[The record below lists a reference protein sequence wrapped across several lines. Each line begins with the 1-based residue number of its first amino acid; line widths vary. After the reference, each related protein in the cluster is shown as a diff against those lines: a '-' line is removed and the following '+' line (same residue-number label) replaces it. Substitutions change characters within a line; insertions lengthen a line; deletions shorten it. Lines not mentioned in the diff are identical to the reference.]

1 VLRNALQDIGD
12 AIVFRLRGEKSNRDA
27 IGSAVT
33 LTSGGLRQTKYLQAG
48 SGFLAQHSKEI
59 FFGLGKSS
67 DRVRAEIRW
76 ASGLTQ
82 TFERVPRNH
91 RVEIREGA
99 PDFVATPFRV
109 TPTTNAH
116 SGDEPVIRPV
126 PDSVETWLLDPLSAP
141 GFSLP
146 DATGKALS
154 LQSLQGGALLLTFW
168 TVSSP
173 ASNNQLEL
181 LRTHSSALASAALR
195 VLAMNVDNPSDPD
208 KIQNFSKEHA
218 FPFPVVSAT
227 PEVAGVYNV
236 IYRYLFDRRRDLPI
250 PASFLINDK
259 SKIVKVYQ
267 GIVDPQRAIEDVRS
281 MPRTAEERIRKALPF
296 PGLVPEAGFQRNDF
310 TYGVAMFQ
318 HGYLDQA
325 EESFKQVVAS
335 KPRNAEAYYNLGT
348 LYLRR
353 KSPAD
358 ARRYLEQAIDLQPN
372 YPEAWNNLGMIAAQ
386 EGHGDEAIRNFQRSL
401 QLRPNYAV
409 AMVNLGN
416 LYRRQGNNDDARKL
430 LTQALASEPD
440 DPEAN
445 YSMGMLYARQDQ
457 LQDALQY
464 LEKAVSVRPDYADA
478 LNNLGVLYIR
488 ELRYPDAEARLKT
501 CIRVSPNFDQ
511 AYLNLA
517 RLYVLLHE
525 DDRAKEV
532 LHSLL
537 QIQPDHKMAQQ
548 ALEMLH

>member
-1 VLRNALQDIGD
+1 VLRNALQNIGG

-27 IGSAVT
+27 IGTAIIVE
-33 LTSGGLRQTKYLQAG
+33 SGGLRQTKYLQAG
-48 SGFLAQHSKEI
+48 SGFLAQRSKEM

-67 DRVRAEIRW
+67 DTVRATIRW
-76 ASGLTQ
+76 PSGLTQ
-82 TFERVPRNH
+82 AFDRLPRNH

-99 PDFVATPFRV
+99 SDFVATPFRR
-109 TPTTNAH
+109 TPAAYKR
-116 SGDEPVIRPV
+116 SGETPVIP
-126 PDSVETWLLDPLSAP
+126 PLSDSVETWLLDPLSAP

-146 DATGKALS
+146 DANGEALS
-154 LQSLQGGALLLTFW
+154 LQSFHGSELLLSFW
-168 TVSSP
+168 TTDSS
-173 ASNNQLEL
+173 ACKNQLEL
-181 LRTHSSALASAALR
+181 LRTHSSALASAGLR
-195 VLAMNVDNPSDPD
+195 VLAMNVDDPSDPGEVQAFA
-208 KIQNFSKEHA
+208 KQHA
-218 FPFPVVSAT
+218 LSFPVVSAT
-227 PEVAGVYNV
+227 AEVAGVYN
-236 IYRYLFDRRRDLPI
+236 IIFRYLFDRRRDLPI
-250 PASFLINDK
+250 PTSFLIDDNA
-259 SKIVKVYQ
+259 KIVKVYQ
-267 GIVDPQRAIEDVRS
+267 GIVDPQRATEDVRS

-372 YPEAWNNLGMIAAQ
+372 YPEAWNNLGMIAAE

-409 AMVNLGN
+409 ALVNLGN

-430 LTQALASEPD
+430 LTDALASEPN

-488 ELRYPDAEARLKT
+488 EQRYPEAEVRLKT
-501 CIRVSPNFDQ
+501 CIRVSPSFDQ

>member
-1 VLRNALQDIGD
+1 MLRELPVIIDPNVIAGNAIAGDAAIYRLDDDRALVETVTVLTPIVDDPFTYGRIAAANALARIYPTGAQPLCALAIAALPEGLDT
-12 AIVFRLRGEKSNRDA
+12 AIVASIFR
-27 IGSAVT
+27 
-33 LTSGGLRQTKYLQAG
+33 GGVETCAQAG
-48 SGFLAQHSKEI
+48 VPVVGGHTIK
-59 FFGLGKSS
+59 
-67 DRVRAEIRW
+67 DAE
-76 ASGLTQ
+76 
-82 TFERVPRNH
+82 PKY
-91 RVEIREGA
+91 
-99 PDFVATPFRV
+99 
-109 TPTTNAH
+109 
-116 SGDEPVIRPV
+116 
-126 PDSVETWLLDPLSAP
+126 
-141 GFSLP
+141 GFS
-146 DATGKALS
+146 
-154 LQSLQGGALLLTFW
+154 
-168 TVSSP
+168 
-173 ASNNQLEL
+173 
-181 LRTHSSALASAALR
+181 
-195 VLAMNVDNPSDPD
+195 
-208 KIQNFSKEHA
+208 
-218 FPFPVVSAT
+218 VV
-227 PEVAGVYNV
+227 
-236 IYRYLFDRRRDLPI
+236 
-250 PASFLINDK
+250 
-259 SKIVKVYQ
+259 
-267 GIVDPQRAIEDVRS
+267 GIVDPQRATEDVRS
-281 MPRTAEERIRKALPF
+281 MPRAAEERIPKALPF

-325 EESFKQVVAS
+325 EESFKQVVAA

-353 KSPAD
+353 KSPRD

-386 EGHGDEAIRNFQRSL
+386 EGHGEEAIRNFQHSL
-401 QLRPNYAV
+401 ELRPNYAV
-409 AMVNLGN
+409 ALVNLGN

-430 LTQALASEPD
+430 LTDALASEPN

-488 ELRYPDAEARLKT
+488 EQRYPDAEARLKT
-501 CIRVSPNFDQ
+501 CIRVAPNFDQ